1 MRYGIVTETYPP
13 EINGVALTVQGLEQ
27 GLRDRGH
34 EVELVR
40 PRQTGEAD
48 DPDGALLVRGAALPR
63 YPGLKFGLPATTTLR
78 KRWQTVRPD
87 AIYVATEGP
96 LGWSALRAAR
106 QLGIPAATG
115 FHTRFDDYMRDYG
128 APWLQGV
135 ALRWMRR
142 FHNSAQA
149 TLVPTLELQRFLQG
163 ERFDNVVRLARAVDT
178 RLFDPARR
186 DRDLRAQWGVGDGG
200 VAAIY
205 VGRIAAEKNLP
216 LAVRAFRALQA
227 RRPEARFVWVGDGP
241 AREQL
246 QRENPD
252 FIFCGVQRGEDLARH
267 FASGDLF
274 VLSPQ
279 DLRPGGVSELKLQMI
294 EADRVCNPHEAP
306 NSPVLHDGVVLQNGV
321 PVGCWVR
328 NVHPGDVSGL
338 VLPQW
343 TYYAYFGAETGRRRV
358 LHVWNDKE
366 RPGQVR
372 GAPYLAP
379 ILEPLKQMERYG
391 SAELMAAVVSA
402 MLTVFIERDKDLA
415 EGGDESPLGEAD
427 AGGNIQLG
435 NAAVV
440 DLLPGEKANMANPL
454 RPNANFDPFFVA
466 WAKQVG
472 AALELPLDELL
483 LHYQSSYSAAR
494 AAMLQAWR
502 FYTSRRWQLVQ
513 QFCQPVYAL
522 AVDEAVAMGRLRL
535 PGYGD
540 PIRRRAYLRAI
551 WIGPARGAMDEL
563 KEAQAAGKR
572 IEIGVSNEAMETAA
586 MQGEDWRG
594 VYAQRR
600 LEVARRRADGL
611 YTPPG
616 STAPAQA
623 PDPVQSE
630 QTA

>member
-27 GLRDRGH
+27 GLRERGH

-48 DPDGALLVRGAALPR
+48 DPAGSLLVRGAALPR
-63 YPGLKFGLPATTTLR
+63 YPGLKFGLPATRALR
-78 KRWQTVRPD
+78 KRWQAMRPD

-186 DRDLRAQWGVGDGG
+186 DRGLRAQWGVGDGG

-227 RRPEARFVWVGDGP
+227 QRPDARFVWVGDGP

-274 VLSPQ
+274 VFASHSETFGNVTLEALASGVPTVAF
-279 DLRPGGVSELKLQMI
+279 DYGAARECLRDGVHGAAIADGDDAGFVDAVTRIGSDDVLRTAMRTACRDAVGALRPAQVSEDFDRILQSL
-294 EADRVCNPHEAP
+294 AH
-306 NSPVLHDGVVLQNGV
+306 HGGQ
-321 PVGCWVR
+321 
-328 NVHPGDVSGL
+328 
-338 VLPQW
+338 
-343 TYYAYFGAETGRRRV
+343 
-358 LHVWNDKE
+358 HV
-366 RPGQVR
+366 
-372 GAPYLAP
+372 
-379 ILEPLKQMERYG
+379 
-391 SAELMAAVVSA
+391 AA
-402 MLTVFIERDKDLA
+402 
-415 EGGDESPLGEAD
+415 
-427 AGGNIQLG
+427 
-435 NAAVV
+435 AA
-440 DLLPGEKANMANPL
+440 
-454 RPNANFDPFFVA
+454 
-466 WAKQVG
+466 
-472 AALELPLDELL
+472 
-483 LHYQSSYSAAR
+483 
-494 AAMLQAWR
+494 
-502 FYTSRRWQLVQ
+502 T
-513 QFCQPVYAL
+513 
-522 AVDEAVAMGRLRL
+522 
-535 PGYGD
+535 
-540 PIRRRAYLRAI
+540 
-551 WIGPARGAMDEL
+551 
-563 KEAQAAGKR
+563 
-572 IEIGVSNEAMETAA
+572 
-586 MQGEDWRG
+586 
-594 VYAQRR
+594 
-600 LEVARRRADGL
+600 
-611 YTPPG
+611 
-616 STAPAQA
+616 
-623 PDPVQSE
+623 
-630 QTA
+630 